1 MNNFILGVAMLLF
14 AAGIIALIGL
24 TMELVGAAHRCG

>member
-1 MNNFILGVAMLLF
+1 MNNFILGVAMFLF

-24 TMELVGAAHRCG
+24 AMELVGAAHRCG